1 MPSKSLFNKRQ
12 RQLDSIC
19 HQKNQPTIFQLK
31 GVIILKDFDS
41 ASKIILSDN
50 PSQNNLVKALK
61 IFKEKKPSLEWF
73 GDKNNKKVCQK
84 IGQIA
89 RSTNVITASIKSPNR
104 RSPKSPEK
112 SYLPETI
119 RLASEVRSL
128 WREHIDKKENCL
140 EKNQMHSQSQSNSG
154 APKIKNID
162 QNPSSTAKLRQKSM
176 KLIKNHSKFSKFT
189 PETISN
195 LEYFAYKKSST
206 INTNSKSTIHEEKYK
221 SKIKLLIGKIEN
233 DKQLRKEIRSA
244 NSKSDLKKLI
254 SKII

>member
-31 GVIILKDFDS
+31 GVIVLKDFES

-89 RSTNVITASIKSPNR
+89 RSTNVISASIKSPNKS
-104 RSPKSPEK
+104 SPKSPEK
-112 SYLPETI
+112 SYLPEII
-119 RLASEVRSL
+119 RLANDVRTL

-140 EKNQMHSQSQSNSG
+140 EMNQSQVQSNSG
-154 APKIKNID
+154 AQPNIKNID
-162 QNPSSTAKLRQKSM
+162 LNPSSTAKLRQKSM
-176 KLIKNHSKFSKFT
+176 KLMKNHPKFAKFT
-189 PETISN
+189 PDLMSN
-195 LEYFAYKKSST
+195 LEYFAYKKSSLTST
-206 INTNSKSTIHEEKYK
+206 ISKSIIHEEKYK
-221 SKIKLLIGKIEN
+221 SKIKLLIGKIEI
-233 DKQLRKEIRSA
+233 DKQFRKEIRKID
-244 NSKSDLKKLI
+244 SKNDLKKLV